1 MLGKWGCSLYWATS
15 PRPRQPACTLDFLNH
30 KPTFEF
36 NLIAE
41 GLKPPPSPR
50 WNAAVWFSSI
60 GLPGETK
67 TAPEFCFAVTD
78 ELQKLFEFPIELN
91 WGWGWGLRLRFIGL
105 FCLFGL
111 SVYLSMHSQT
121 GQWDSDWFY
130 MSMCSLTGQWDSVR
144 TIVVHGSSVRLAPI
158 P

>member
-1 MLGKWGCSLYWATS
+1 M
-15 PRPRQPACTLDFLNH
+15 
-30 KPTFEF
+30 
-36 NLIAE
+36 
-41 GLKPPPSPR
+41 
-50 WNAAVWFSSI
+50 
-60 GLPGETK
+60 
-67 TAPEFCFAVTD
+67 
-78 ELQKLFEFPIELN
+78 
-91 WGWGWGLRLRFIGL
+91 RFIGL
-105 FCLFGL
+105 FGLFGLFGL